1 MKRLQTKVWFR
12 DEFGLTAH
20 CECYQHYD
28 SPTALY
34 LLPGPGYTCPTC
46 FAPFTCLK
54 FYQQHMSWHAEANG
68 TKLFCCNRC
77 RYSTD
82 SSFQFNWHLMSHK
95 GTKAHSCRFC
105 QDKSLVDIY
114 KSKQE
119 PYVKQEE
126 NEEDEG
132 NDRFRWP
139 TDDLLIRAK
148 HIY

>member
-1 MKRLQTKVWFR
+1 
-12 DEFGLTAH
+12 
-20 CECYQHYD
+20 
-28 SPTALY
+28 
-34 LLPGPGYTCPTC
+34 
-46 FAPFTCLK
+46 
-54 FYQQHMSWHAEANG
+54 
-68 TKLFCCNRC
+68 
-77 RYSTD
+77 
-82 SSFQFNWHLMSHK
+82 MSHK

-139 TDDLLIRAK
+139 TDDLLIRAHLLIDLFLSLRELEESEESDSETEESEDSDSETEESENSDSETEESEDSESDTEESEEGK
-148 HIY
+148 RTALKSFEIQNLNPFGHLPCSFVS